1 MMRKHMFLFLLSS
14 REYGV
19 FAQVVGIKSGGW
31 VHDIDPVVMDVLEHG
46 DTNRFEEVLKSYS

>member
-1 MMRKHMFLFLLSS
+1 
-14 REYGV
+14 V